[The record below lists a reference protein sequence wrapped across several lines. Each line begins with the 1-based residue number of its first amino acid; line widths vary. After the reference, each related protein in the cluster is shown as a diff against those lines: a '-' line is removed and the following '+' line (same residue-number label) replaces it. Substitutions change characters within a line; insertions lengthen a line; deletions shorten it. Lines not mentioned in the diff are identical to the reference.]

1 MAVSASGTRS
11 KASARRIKANPSAL
25 EIGYSR
31 SSDSMAQN
39 GAGLSRTA
47 CTHGRAV
54 RTAAGQSTAP
64 LIDCISSPST
74 CNSSR
79 YGCGRR
85 AAGGAGVTM
94 KDSLFRTD
102 R

>member
-11 KASARRIKANPSAL
+11 KASARRISARPSAL

-47 CTHGRAV
+47 CTQGRAV
-54 RTAAGQSTAP
+54 RKALAQSTAP
-64 LIDCISSPST
+64 ASPGSKPDRTSISP
-74 CNSSR
+74 R
-79 YGCGRR
+79 
-85 AAGGAGVTM
+85 
-94 KDSLFRTD
+94 
-102 R
+102 